1 MTSSAPVIKG
11 IATSLKYA
19 WSFSFPVP
27 KITQYCCLGIMST
40 VGVSAKMDYKIL
52 GNKARITSRIREH
65 LELDRGSGLL
75 QIM

>member
-1 MTSSAPVIKG
+1 
-11 IATSLKYA
+11 
-19 WSFSFPVP
+19 
-27 KITQYCCLGIMST
+27 MST